1 MNISG
6 TITEAGQASPPSG
19 QFNVRYQ
26 DIVITDSNNRKWY
39 GRIGSKQG
47 YQGGEQITVSIEQK
61 ADSDGNT
68 YNYLKRF
75 NPQYGQPSQGYQ
87 APQQPQQ
94 GPPAAPQ
101 STNGQKEMRIVR
113 GNALNAVMSATEI
126 SSDMIGE
133 YLLTAVQFI
142 LTGEWKLEPK
152 YNQSLRHQTE
162 PDAPEPADDIP
173 Y

>member
-75 NPQYGQPSQGYQ
+75 NPQYSQPNQPPQAGQP
-87 APQQPQQ
+87 PQNRPEPQ
-94 GPPAAPQ
+94 
-101 STNGQKEMRIVR
+101 NGQKEMRIVR
-113 GNALNAVMSATEI
+113 GNALNAVMSAVDVP
-126 SSDMIGE
+126 SDMIGE
-133 YLLTAVQFI
+133 YLLTGVQFI
-142 LTGEWKLEPK
+142 LTGEWTLQPK
-152 YNQSLRHQTE
+152 NYQKSNQPMAADGR
-162 PDAPEPADDIP
+162 PIDDDIP
-173 Y
+173 F